1 MKYITIE
8 AARESYKPELI
19 HSTMTVGELI
29 ALLEEYDEDAP
40 IIISNDRGYTY
51 GRISYDSIQEFDGE
65 DEE

>member
-8 AARESYKPELI
+8 AAREGYSPEQI
-19 HSTMTVGELI
+19 RSTMTVGELI
-29 ALLEEYDEDAP
+29 AFLEDYDEDAP

-51 GRISYDSIQEFDGE
+51 GRISWDSIQELDRE